1 MPVRFRRWWWSD
13 DAGNVMLEELDT
25 DVVGVL
31 HEGVTGSHYLH
42 MPPGAT
48 ISQHVVTDA
57 QRLYTLSFW
66 LSANFL
72 EDIEDS
78 PFISDF
84 HPPAPPEGS
93 ESVKDEELEPST
105 VWAFPLSLELQDPE
119 ERK

>member
-1 MPVRFRRWWWSD
+1 MIFHSFDAHSVHDVLQVQYSGSD
-13 DAGNVMLEELDT
+13 
-25 DVVGVL
+25 
-31 HEGVTGSHYLH
+31 
-42 MPPGAT
+42 
-48 ISQHVVTDA
+48 QFA
-57 QRLYTLSFW
+57 QV
-66 LSANFL
+66 ANFL